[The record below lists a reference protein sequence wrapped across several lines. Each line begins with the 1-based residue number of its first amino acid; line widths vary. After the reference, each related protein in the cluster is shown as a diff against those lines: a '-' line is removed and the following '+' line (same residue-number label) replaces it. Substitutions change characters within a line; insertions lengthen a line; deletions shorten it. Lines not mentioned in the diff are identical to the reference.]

1 MRLASTASGRPHTG
15 QRGSSMTGTTT
26 EKKMVAPETMALWVS
41 IISLLIAAVAAAFA
55 VYIWYVG
62 RIEAKKISHGRTVD

>member
-1 MRLASTASGRPHTG
+1 
-15 QRGSSMTGTTT
+15 MTGTTT
-26 EKKMVAPETMALWVS
+26 EKKKVAPETMALWVS